1 MKITEK
7 IYRER
12 LISIILQ
19 NRINNQYDEHNAA
32 FRYPIDDVIRRLA
45 INWANAA
52 FTA

>member
-1 MKITEK
+1 MKIKEK

-19 NRINNQYDEHNAA
+19 NRVNYLYNEHNAA
-32 FRYPIDDVIRRLA
+32 FRYPINDVIRRIA
-45 INWANAA
+45 INWAKAA

>member
-1 MKITEK
+1 MKIKEK
-7 IYRER
+7 FYRER
-12 LISIILQ
+12 LISIIRQ
-19 NRINNQYDEHNAA
+19 NRINNLYDELNAA